1 MFVNNKLKEI
11 RMKKI
16 IFIIGIIIVI
26 TGFFMEN
33 LAQPFAPWAK
43 LSGDAPKEISA
54 RIYPVPSKEDVG
66 IPPYPGAVI
75 SSISTPSTDTV
86 KYKQEVLP
94 FINLV
99 TSDLSSNVINFYK
112 KTLTKDKGWNYSEEY
127 KTFVQGSP
135 GSAVTGFV
143 PSVAVRDESG
153 DNFDLGYVDPS
164 IKSKL
169 KTRIVITYKISEK
182 K

>member
-1 MFVNNKLKEI
+1 MFINTKLKEI

-16 IFIIGIIIVI
+16 SFIIVI
-26 TGFFMEN
+26 AFVFTGFLEEN
-33 LAQPFAPWAK
+33 LAQQFAPWAK
-43 LSGDAPKEISA
+43 LSSDAPKEISG
-54 RIYPVPSKEDVG
+54 RKYPVPSKEDVG
-66 IPPYPGAVI
+66 IPPYPGAVV
-75 SSISTPSTDTV
+75 SSISAPSTDTV

-135 GSAVTGFV
+135 GSALTGFV
-143 PSVAVRDESG
+143 PSVAIRDESG

>member
-1 MFVNNKLKEI
+1 MSKISSLLVVTLVVSGFVFQN
-11 RMKKI
+11 
-16 IFIIGIIIVI
+16 F
-26 TGFFMEN
+26 
-33 LAQPFAPWAK
+33 AQQVAPWAK

-54 RIYPVPSKEDVG
+54 RKYPVPSKEDVG

-75 SSISTPSTDTV
+75 SSVSAPSTDTM

-127 KTFVQGSP
+127 KTFVKGTP
-135 GSAVTGFV
+135 GSSLTGFI
-143 PSVAVRDESG
+143 PSVAIRDESG
-153 DNFDLGYVDPS
+153 ENFDLGYVDPN

-169 KTRIVITYKISEK
+169 KTRIVITYKISRKEK
-182 K
+182 LFT

>member
-1 MFVNNKLKEI
+1 MFINSELKEI

-16 IFIIGIIIVI
+16 SLLIAIVFIF
-26 TGFFMEN
+26 TGLYEKN
-33 LAQPFAPWAK
+33 LAQQFAPWAK

-54 RIYPVPSKEDVG
+54 RKYPVPSKEDVG

-75 SSISTPSTDTV
+75 SSVSAPKEDTL
-86 KYKQEVLP
+86 KYEKEILP
-94 FINLV
+94 LVNLV
-99 TSDLSSNVINFYK
+99 TSDSPSNVIAFYK

-127 KTFVQGSP
+127 KTFVQGSS
-135 GSAVTGFV
+135 GSALTGFV
-143 PSVAVRDESG
+143 PSVAIRDESG
-153 DNFDLGYVDPS
+153 DNFDLGYVDPG

-169 KTRIVITYKISEK
+169 KTRIVITYKPSEK

>member
-1 MFVNNKLKEI
+1 MSKMRSLLVVILVVSGFV
-11 RMKKI
+11 
-16 IFIIGIIIVI
+16 FQ
-26 TGFFMEN
+26 N
-33 LAQPFAPWAK
+33 LAQQFAPWAK
-43 LSGDAPKEISA
+43 LSSDAPKEISA
-54 RIYPVPSKEDVG
+54 RKYPVPSKDDVG

-75 SSISTPSTDTV
+75 SSVSTPSTDTI

-99 TSDLSSNVINFYK
+99 TSDLSSNVVNFYK

-127 KTFVQGSP
+127 KTFVKGSP
-135 GSAVTGFV
+135 GSSLTGFV
-143 PSVAVRDESG
+143 PSVAIRDESG
-153 DNFDLGYVDPS
+153 ENFDLGYVDPN

-169 KTRIVITYKISEK
+169 KTRIVITYKPSDK